1 MDGLIIKDMNSPVH
15 FFSKKWKVIEIQC
28 FLLVV
33 LTHTQLWLAVVLEFR
48 PIRAQ
53 VMGFCILN

>member
-1 MDGLIIKDMNSPVH
+1 MDGFIIKDVIPQYI
-15 FFSKKWKVIEIQC
+15 FFSKIWKVIEIQC

-33 LTHTQLWLAVVLEFR
+33 LTHTQLWLAVILEFR

>member
-1 MDGLIIKDMNSPVH
+1 MDGLIILDMNSPVH
-15 FFSKKWKVIEIQC
+15 FFKRKWKITAIQC

-53 VMGFCILN
+53 LMGFRIPN